1 MRNKMLFVFLALV
14 LAVVPIFA
22 ACAPEEVAPPPE
34 EEEEAPPPEEEEVI
48 TLSFA
53 FFAPMATAP
62 GVSIERWAAEV
73 EARTNGKVVV
83 EIFGG
88 GSLLGPFAM
97 FDGVLEGVAD
107 IGCSCP
113 SYEPGRFPLILGME
127 GPAVDF
133 PSNAVSS
140 RVLWEIV
147 NEFQPASLADFK
159 LLYMFTAGPNHIIST
174 EPLRTLED
182 LEGAEIRSSGAAAD
196 MVAALGAAPVAMPMS
211 ALPEALQKG
220 VVKGYVSS
228 LETLMDFKF
237 AEICHYATD
246 WSPSMGCLFAVV
258 MSKDVWNSL
267 PADVQQ
273 VMDDLALE
281 HSVWTGEYWD
291 AHDAESLQWA
301 IGEQGFEL
309 ITISEA
315 EKAKWDAALEP
326 LVDEYLADMVAK
338 GLSGEEYLAR
348 LAELVEQYS
357 E

>member
-1 MRNKMLFVFLALV
+1 
-14 LAVVPIFA
+14 
-22 ACAPEEVAPPPE
+22 
-34 EEEEAPPPEEEEVI
+34 
-48 TLSFA
+48 
-53 FFAPMATAP
+53 
-62 GVSIERWAAEV
+62 
-73 EARTNGKVVV
+73 
-83 EIFGG
+83 
-88 GSLLGPFAM
+88 
-97 FDGVLEGVAD
+97 
-107 IGCSCP
+107 
-113 SYEPGRFPLILGME
+113 
-127 GPAVDF
+127 
-133 PSNAVSS
+133 
-140 RVLWEIV
+140 
-147 NEFQPASLADFK
+147 
-159 LLYMFTAGPNHIIST
+159 
-174 EPLRTLED
+174 
-182 LEGAEIRSSGAAAD
+182 

-309 ITISEA
+309 IAISEA
-315 EKAKWDAALEP
+315 EKAGWDAALEP
-326 LVDEYLADMVAK
+326 LVDEYLADMAAK
-338 GLSGEEYLAR
+338 GLPGEEYLAR